1 MEKKNEKDYSEFN
14 TKKRAFLDALE
25 ANLGIVTKAAAA
37 VGMSRE
43 IHYYWLKNDPD
54 YKLAVDEL
62 DGSVLDFAEGQL
74 HTLIKEGDTAATI
87 FFLKTKGKKRGYIER
102 QEITGADNQPVI
114 TISANLWNFIFP

>member
-1 MEKKNEKDYSEFN
+1 MEKNSEKGSAEFN

-37 VGMSRE
+37 VGMSRD

-114 TISANLWNFIFP
+114 TISANL